1 MGFLG
6 CVTGGAEVGLEP
18 KFDFG
23 GARSTLVRDRPRLT
37 YRKIGGGQS
46 ETGPEINFKL
56 RR

>member
-23 GARSTLVRDRPRLT
+23 SARSTLVRDRPRLS
-37 YRKIGGGQS
+37 YENSGFNI
-46 ETGPEINFKL
+46 FL
-56 RR
+56 YV